1 MKMKLILSAL
11 LSGVLFGAG
20 LSISQMTDPA
30 KVIGFLD
37 VTGNW
42 DPSLAL
48 VMGSALLISMLANRI
63 RSIRATPLVAN
74 NFDLPSNTHIDIRL
88 IVGSILFGIGWG
100 LVGLCPGPAI
110 ASIAQFSQ
118 PLIVFLAAMFM
129 SMLIAKKW
137 LKT

>member
-1 MKMKLILSAL
+1 MNLKLTLSAL
-11 LSGVLFGAG
+11 VSGVLFGLG

-37 VTGNW
+37 ITGNW

-48 VMGSALLISMLANRI
+48 VIGSALLISILAHKV
-63 RSIRATPLVAN
+63 RSKRPSPILAN
-74 NFDLPSNTHIDIRL
+74 NFDLPTKKHIDFRL
-88 IVGSILFGIGWG
+88 IGGSILFGVGWG

-118 PLIVFLAAMFM
+118 PLLIFLAAMLI
-129 SMLIAKKW
+129 SMLIAKKL
-137 LKT
+137 LKL

>member
-1 MKMKLILSAL
+1 MNLKLTLSAL
-11 LSGVLFGAG
+11 VSGVLFGIG

-37 VTGNW
+37 ITGNW

-48 VMGSALLISMLANRI
+48 VMGSALLISILAHKV
-63 RSIRATPLVAN
+63 RSKRPSPILAN
-74 NFDLPSNTHIDIRL
+74 NFDLPTKKHIDFRL
-88 IVGSILFGIGWG
+88 IGGSILFGVGWG

-118 PLIVFLAAMFM
+118 PLLIFLAAMLI
-129 SMLIAKKW
+129 SMLIAKKL
-137 LKT
+137 LKL

>member
-1 MKMKLILSAL
+1 MNLKLTLSAL
-11 LSGVLFGAG
+11 VSGVLFGLG

-37 VTGNW
+37 ITGNW

-48 VMGSALLISMLANRI
+48 VMGSALLISILAHKV
-63 RSIRATPLVAN
+63 RSKRPSPILAN
-74 NFDLPSNTHIDIRL
+74 NFDLPTKKHIDFRL
-88 IVGSILFGIGWG
+88 IGGSILFGVGWG

-118 PLIVFLAAMFM
+118 PLLIFLAAMLI
-129 SMLIAKKW
+129 SMLIAKKL
-137 LKT
+137 LKL

>member
-1 MKMKLILSAL
+1 MKLKLILSAL
-11 LSGVLFGAG
+11 FSGVLFGVG

-37 VTGNW
+37 VTGDW

-48 VMGSALLISMLANRI
+48 VMGSALLISMIAHRI
-63 RSIRATPLVAN
+63 RSIRLIPLVAN
-74 NFDLPSNTHIDIRL
+74 NFDLPSTTQIDVRL

-118 PLIVFLAAMFM
+118 PLLIFLAAMFI
-129 SMLIAKKW
+129 SMLIAKKL